1 MSWRESTSCTQRSVW
16 LPQVKLLGS
25 LSATL
30 HTLGLLCLFLLL
42 ARGPPCLS
50 FGPPKAKVWSRSFRN
65 PVLSLQVD
73 WEPSTQRT
81 VSLVWHPAP
90 LTRPTPTPWPPLL
103 KTPCSPMLARP
114 AMEECGGRA
123 STPLQLGSHSRT
135 GTAKPGSKVTSARA
149 AEDL

>member
-1 MSWRESTSCTQRSVW
+1 MTQCELTIKHIMHTTLCVAAPGETIRESQCHFAYFR
-16 LPQVKLLGS
+16 
-25 LSATL
+25 
-30 HTLGLLCLFLLL
+30 CLLL
-42 ARGPPCLS
+42 ARGPPWSLS
-50 FGPPKAKVWSRSFRN
+50 FGPLKAKVWSRSFRN

-81 VSLVWHPAP
+81 VSLVWHLAP
-90 LTRPTPTPWPPLL
+90 LTRPTPTPWPPLPE
-103 KTPCSPMLARP
+103 TPCSPTLARP
-114 AMEECGGRA
+114 AMGECGGRA